1 MEKHYILSDPPRLR
15 QPTMKHGFGPPTLFF
30 GLSKLVRSNSM
41 QNHPFLGSGPCTG
54 LWNGPQGR
62 RAHLVGFGGQIFK
75 MLQFIQFLSN
85 FSDILSKVA
94 TQEAPGVVFTVDLT
108 KMHRNVIYGQYQ
120 LGQGRPDLPQRQ
132 FFLRRDTP
140 QWFIQHKNRCQKVS
154 SASDYLSGPIHSHL
168 NPKNAKTRFLG
179 VNRQK
184 GLKKRCTVPQTC
196 SKIWSDT
203 WEGLWVTILLEFLK
217 SDPKQG
223 QDGGLKRKKKKNSGP
238 DNHRP
243 KPLKNGLLCT
253 KHVQKI

>member
-1 MEKHYILSDPPRLR
+1 
-15 QPTMKHGFGPPTLFF
+15 MKHGFGPTPLFF

-41 QNHPFLGSGPCTG
+41 QNHPFPGSGPCTG

-62 RAHLVGFGGQIFK
+62 RAHLVGFGGQILK

-94 TQEAPGVVFTVDLT
+94 TQEAPEVVFPVNLT
-108 KMHRNVIYGQYQ
+108 KTHRNVIYGQYQ

-154 SASDYLSGPIHSHL
+154 PSSDYLSEPIYSHL

-196 SKIWSDT
+196 SKNLVRYLGRSMGHYPFGIFK
-203 WEGLWVTILLEFLK
+203 IR
-217 SDPKQG
+217 PKIRSG
-223 QDGGLKRKKKKNSGP
+223 RRFEKKKEKKMNSGP
-238 DNHRP
+238 D
-243 KPLKNGLLCT
+243 
-253 KHVQKI
+253 

>member
-1 MEKHYILSDPPRLR
+1 
-15 QPTMKHGFGPPTLFF
+15 
-30 GLSKLVRSNSM
+30 M
-41 QNHPFLGSGPCTG
+41 QNHPFPGSGPCTG

-62 RAHLVGFGGQIFK
+62 RAHLVGFGGQILK

-94 TQEAPGVVFTVDLT
+94 TREAPKVVLPVNLT
-108 KMHRNVIYGQYQ
+108 KTHRNVIYGQYQ

-154 SASDYLSGPIHSHL
+154 SASDYLSGPIYSHL

-196 SKIWSDT
+196 SKN
-203 WEGLWVTILLEFLK
+203 LV
-217 SDPKQG
+217 
-223 QDGGLKRKKKKNSGP
+223 RYSGRSMGHYP
-238 DNHRP
+238 FGIFKIRP
-243 KPLKNGLLCT
+243 KIRLGRRFENSKENQHEFWTRLT
-253 KHVQKI
+253 TV